1 MTAEFGLAALWFAAT
16 LAVLQIALSVIAL
29 RRGRADV
36 AAAMRPVAI
45 VQGALVAVAMAALIA
60 CFLGSDM
67 SVALVAANS
76 HSAKPWLYKFAGA
89 WGNHEGSMLLWVT
102 ILGLAGA
109 AVAQFERRLPE
120 RTLIATLGA
129 QAAIALGFYAFLL
142 IASNPFARADPA
154 PADGAGLNPLLQDPG
169 LAFHPPTLYAG
180 YVGLSVAFSFAV
192 GALVTRDVGPVFARA
207 MRPWVLGAWVFLT
220 LGITA
225 GSYWAY
231 YELGWGGW
239 WFWDPT
245 ENASLMP
252 WLAATALLH
261 SVSVLATRDGLRAWT
276 IMLAVVAFS
285 MSMIGT
291 FLVRSGILTSV
302 HAFAVD
308 PTRGS
313 FILALLV
320 IYIGGA
326 LALFGARVG
335 TVRQGNVFDP
345 LSREGSL
352 VVNNLLLSVIL
363 GVVLIGTFY
372 PIVAGAMGTQ
382 LSVGAPFFDKTVGPL
397 ALILVAVMAAGP
409 LMRWRRDEAAAVIER
424 LQWPIAAALFAGVGV
439 FVLGGWIG
447 VLPTAGLGL
456 AAGLAV
462 ASVAPQANI
471 VVATPG
477 LPASTLKDA
486 ISSGGDMTMFAFDLL
501 TLDGEDLTALPTTM
515 RKARLQAIIGDD
527 ARLHYAEHVV
537 GSGEQLLEKMCAEG
551 LEGVVS
557 KRADAPY
564 RAGRSSDWLK
574 IKCTRRQEF
583 VIVGWLPSTK
593 KRGFKSLLLGVHEDG
608 KLRYAGK
615 VGTGFTQALMTE
627 LRAKLDTRVRKTA
640 PVDAPRAMVRGA
652 QWVKP
657 DLVAEIAFTE
667 ATPDGLLRHPS
678 FLGLRGDKPARE
690 VVLEQTHVIA
700 DTSATPAVKITN
712 RDRVIDPDGHV
723 TKGDL
728 ADYYATMSA
737 IMLPWTGHRP
747 ISLVRC
753 PQGRAKQC
761 FFQKHDAGSFGEAV
775 HRVAIEEKDGSSED
789 YLWVNDAAG
798 LLTCV
803 QMGTIEFHGWGS
815 RVDALERPDRMI
827 FDLDPDEGLDF
838 GDTKKAAEFVR
849 DQLGEI
855 GLASFPL
862 LSGGKGVHV
871 VVPLMPGAE
880 WPAVRD
886 FAERFARALAQS
898 HPDRF
903 VATMSKAKRKGRI
916 FIDYLRNGR
925 GSTAIM
931 PYSARARAGAPVAAP
946 VTWSEL
952 RDLDTAANWHVGD
965 AAELTARANAPA
977 LSGWGVADQM
987 LPDL

>member
-45 VQGALVAVAMAALIA
+45 IQGALVALAMAALIA

-67 SVALVAANS
+67 SVALVATNS

-109 AVAQFERRLPE
+109 GVAQFEQRLPE

-142 IASNPFARADPA
+142 FASNPFARLDPA
-154 PADGAGLNPLLQDPG
+154 PRDGAGLNPLLQDPG

-382 LSVGAPFFDKTVGPL
+382 LSVGAPFFDQTVGPL

-424 LQWPIAAALFAGVGV
+424 LQWPIAAALFAVVGV

-447 VLPTAGLGL
+447 VLSLAGLGL

-462 ASVAPQANI
+462 ASVAPLAKRNLRRAPLTLWGM
-471 VVATPG
+471 VVAHLG
-477 LPASTLKDA
+477 VAVSLAGMAASSAFTTERLA
-486 ISSGGDMTMFAFDLL
+486 AVYVGDPVRVAGFTV
-501 TLDGEDLTALPTTM
+501 TLDGVRPVIGDNWTALE
-515 RKARLQAIIGDD
+515 ARLLVRDGDD
-527 ARLHYAEHVV
+527 APLVLHPQVRYFTTPMTTTNESAIATLGGGQLYTVLGALGDDGRWQLRLWWKPFVTLIWLGGAMIALGGALSIV
-537 GSGEQLLEKMCAEG
+537 GHQWRGWQRRRR
-551 LEGVVS
+551 
-557 KRADAPY
+557 RAD
-564 RAGRSSDWLK
+564 
-574 IKCTRRQEF
+574 
-583 VIVGWLPSTK
+583 
-593 KRGFKSLLLGVHEDG
+593 
-608 KLRYAGK
+608 
-615 VGTGFTQALMTE
+615 M
-627 LRAKLDTRVRKTA
+627 
-640 PVDAPRAMVRGA
+640 
-652 QWVKP
+652 
-657 DLVAEIAFTE
+657 
-667 ATPDGLLRHPS
+667 
-678 FLGLRGDKPARE
+678 
-690 VVLEQTHVIA
+690 
-700 DTSATPAVKITN
+700 
-712 RDRVIDPDGHV
+712 
-723 TKGDL
+723 
-728 ADYYATMSA
+728 
-737 IMLPWTGHRP
+737 
-747 ISLVRC
+747 
-753 PQGRAKQC
+753 
-761 FFQKHDAGSFGEAV
+761 
-775 HRVAIEEKDGSSED
+775 
-789 YLWVNDAAG
+789 
-798 LLTCV
+798 
-803 QMGTIEFHGWGS
+803 
-815 RVDALERPDRMI
+815 
-827 FDLDPDEGLDF
+827 
-838 GDTKKAAEFVR
+838 
-849 DQLGEI
+849 
-855 GLASFPL
+855 
-862 LSGGKGVHV
+862 
-871 VVPLMPGAE
+871 E
-880 WPAVRD
+880 W
-886 FAERFARALAQS
+886 FA
-898 HPDRF
+898 
-903 VATMSKAKRKGRI
+903 
-916 FIDYLRNGR
+916 
-925 GSTAIM
+925 
-931 PYSARARAGAPVAAP
+931 
-946 VTWSEL
+946 
-952 RDLDTAANWHVGD
+952 
-965 AAELTARANAPA
+965 
-977 LSGWGVADQM
+977 
-987 LPDL
+987 